1 MSHEDTWHV
10 TSRDVQVDAG
20 VGRILR
26 AVRDSGLEDNT
37 LVYFTSDHGGDWLQ
51 LGDQV
56 GHGGKMMMMMMIV
69 NFRGDITEYIAVAR
83 EMGRWREE

>member
-1 MSHEDTWHV
+1 MMNHEDTWHV

-26 AVRDSGLEDNT
+26 AVRDSSLEDNT

-56 GHGGKMMMMMMIV
+56 
-69 NFRGDITEYIAVAR
+69 RGS
-83 EMGRWREE
+83 RWEDDDDR

>member
-1 MSHEDTWHV
+1 MNHEDTWHV

-56 GHGGKMMMMMMIV
+56 GHDGKMMMIV

>member
-1 MSHEDTWHV
+1 M

-56 GHGGKMMMMMMIV
+56 GGSRLVPQKVQSEGS
-69 NFRGDITEYIAVAR
+69 
-83 EMGRWREE
+83 

>member
-1 MSHEDTWHV
+1 MNHEDTWHV

-20 VGRILR
+20 VGRILG

-56 GHGGKMMMMMMIV
+56 GDG
-69 NFRGDITEYIAVAR
+69 AVR
-83 EMGRWREE
+83 CEDYEDDDYDDR

>member
-1 MSHEDTWHV
+1 M

-56 GHGGKMMMMMMIV
+56 RHDGKMMMMMIV

>member
-37 LVYFTSDHGGDWLQ
+37 LVYFTSDHGGDWPQ

-56 GHGGKMMMMMMIV
+56 GHGAVHCGP
-69 NFRGDITEYIAVAR
+69 RGFSRGSQLYEHLFCMFWASN
-83 EMGRWREE
+83 

>member
-1 MSHEDTWHV
+1 M

-37 LVYFTSDHGGDWLQ
+37 LVYFTSDHGGDWPQ

-56 GHGGKMMMMMMIV
+56 GHDGKMMMMIG

>member
-1 MSHEDTWHV
+1 MKLGLRRNYHKGRAAIRHYDNQTAHPKWHV
-10 TSRDVQVDAG
+10 TSCDVQVDAG

-56 GHGGKMMMMMMIV
+56 
-69 NFRGDITEYIAVAR
+69 RGSRWKDDDDI
-83 EMGRWREE
+83 

>member
-1 MSHEDTWHV
+1 MNHEDTWHV
-10 TSRDVQVDAG
+10 TSCDVQVDAG

-37 LVYFTSDHGGDWLQ
+37 LVYFTSDHGGDWPQ

-56 GHGGKMMMMMMIV
+56 
-69 NFRGDITEYIAVAR
+69 RGS
-83 EMGRWREE
+83 RWEDEDDDS

>member
-1 MSHEDTWHV
+1 M

-56 GHGGKMMMMMMIV
+56 GHGGKKMKMMIV